1 MTHDNRSLLVALM
14 ALAFT
19 ACGTAAD
26 PVDTADTSSVASDA
40 DQVPSTDNLDTSG
53 DEDAIGASTKDSEE
67 ATAAEDVELD
77 PEDSEEAIAEDT
89 AAAEDIAVEDAQSAE
104 DIAAE
109 DVAPADTGAADAVS
123 EGTDTGPGQ
132 STGDAG
138 GEDDTATDGDA
149 VEDAEAPSDV
159 EADVEAIEDT
169 EAPGED
175 ITQED
180 IGGSGPACDPAGTWT
195 LETTTAALPGEGCA
209 PNGEPAQGPN
219 TKTFTVTQNPDGSL
233 VGVLPEVTEP
243 IPEIT
248 VTQLPDEDCRFE
260 FVVALSIYF
269 PSLGGEPPSTAYLT
283 YTYTVALADGGVHGS
298 GTVYTAT
305 IFEDGEIQQECTE
318 AITIG
323 GGFVPLGG

>member
-1 MTHDNRSLLVALM
+1 VSSDVAEVSTETS
-14 ALAFT
+14 AD
-19 ACGTAAD
+19 AAG
-26 PVDTADTSSVASDA
+26 S
-40 DQVPSTDNLDTSG
+40 
-53 DEDAIGASTKDSEE
+53 EDASESASKDSEE
-67 ATAAEDVELD
+67 APSEEDGASAPEDGTAEVVQDIVTATDSVTEDAQAPADIEAEDAATEDSGSGPADDAAVEADVPSELD
-77 PEDSEEAIAEDT
+77 TVEDAEASSDAQE
-89 AAAEDIAVEDAQSAE
+89 AEDIEAPEDTEEPEDTGTPAE

-109 DVAPADTGAADAVS
+109 DVAEEDTGDV
-123 EGTDTGPGQ
+123 GPM
-132 STGDAG
+132 
-138 GEDDTATDGDA
+138 
-149 VEDAEAPSDV
+149 
-159 EADVEAIEDT
+159 
-169 EAPGED
+169 
-175 ITQED
+175 
-180 IGGSGPACDPAGTWT
+180 CDPEGTWT

-233 VGVLPEVTEP
+233 VGVLPEVSEP

>member
-1 MTHDNRSLLVALM
+1 MTSGVYRSL
-14 ALAFT
+14 FHEP
-19 ACGTAAD
+19 GYSK
-26 PVDTADTSSVASDA
+26 P
-40 DQVPSTDNLDTSG
+40 
-53 DEDAIGASTKDSEE
+53 I
-67 ATAAEDVELD
+67 
-77 PEDSEEAIAEDT
+77 I
-89 AAAEDIAVEDAQSAE
+89 DAQ
-104 DIAAE
+104 
-109 DVAPADTGAADAVS
+109 PL
-123 EGTDTGPGQ
+123 
-132 STGDAG
+132 GDAA
-138 GEDDTATDGDA
+138 GEDDAATDGAA

-169 EAPGED
+169 EAPGGD
-175 ITQED
+175 ITEED
-180 IGGSGPACDPAGTWT
+180 IGDVGPACDPEGIWT

-209 PNGEPAQGPN
+209 PNGEPAQGAN

-233 VGVLPEVTEP
+233 VGVLPEVSEP

-248 VTQLPDEDCRFE
+248 VTQLPGEDCRFE